1 MRFVWAK
8 NEPPCFL
15 SQFHSELFSW
25 FPVYRAFWSLFF
37 HSALSISTICIFILL
52 SIHNQHHLCTR
63 TTHPLFSPSFPLA
76 LLFDLF
82 YTRAHAH
89 TRTVKE
95 TTAAVSVL
103 EDSVENTRS
112 ELQSVTTALQK
123 SRNAVQGLNEARVEK
138 ELKQEQLRER
148 LEATRQRLEAE
159 TQKAQSLEE
168 RAAQV

>member
-1 MRFVWAK
+1 M
-8 NEPPCFL
+8 
-15 SQFHSELFSW
+15 
-25 FPVYRAFWSLFF
+25 
-37 HSALSISTICIFILL
+37 
-52 SIHNQHHLCTR
+52 
-63 TTHPLFSPSFPLA
+63 
-76 LLFDLF
+76 
-82 YTRAHAH
+82 
-89 TRTVKE
+89 
-95 TTAAVSVL
+95 SVL